1 MSLAAIPRLLPPPQ
15 MACGMPDA
23 YSCEVR
29 RLLMAQKM
37 LRGDRILVI
46 FFGRV
51 HTAGRDKKRA
61 QRALRLTT
69 RLLLRSSPVPQV
81 NGHWKAFAHGA
92 AWRVAPIVAPIA
104 ARKVNIPNFWSALLD

>member
-15 MACGMPDA
+15 MARGMPDA

-51 HTAGRDKKRA
+51 HNVDPAETRAPFAG
-61 QRALRLTT
+61 
-69 RLLLRSSPVPQV
+69 SPTDEYCTYI
-81 NGHWKAFAHGA
+81 
-92 AWRVAPIVAPIA
+92 RC
-104 ARKVNIPNFWSALLD
+104 

>member
-15 MACGMPDA
+15 MARGMPDA

-51 HTAGRDKKRA
+51 HTAA
-61 QRALRLTT
+61 
-69 RLLLRSSPVPQV
+69 
-81 NGHWKAFAHGA
+81 
-92 AWRVAPIVAPIA
+92 
-104 ARKVNIPNFWSALLD
+104 